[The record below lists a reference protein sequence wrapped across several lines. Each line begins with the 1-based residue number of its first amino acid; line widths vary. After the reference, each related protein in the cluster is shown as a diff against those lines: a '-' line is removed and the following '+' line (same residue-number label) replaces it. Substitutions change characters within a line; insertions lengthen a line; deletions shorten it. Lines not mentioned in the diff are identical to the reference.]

1 MKTFA
6 FALLSSLVFGALP
19 AISHEHQPMPFN
31 IEQRLH
37 HIDSSLLL
45 RQYEQLKMHAF
56 EARMKLD
63 LLELEPHNDSR
74 ESKQRKDLLSKR
86 AKALESEAGKIRER
100 AIMLA
105 EQNRMAQ
112 RKFHEQ
118 QRNLHQTRQI
128 NQKDRPTQKQPEKKT
143 GCKKSDCKSK
153 KGKEKK

>member
-1 MKTFA
+1 
-6 FALLSSLVFGALP
+6 
-19 AISHEHQPMPFN
+19 
-31 IEQRLH
+31 
-37 HIDSSLLL
+37 
-45 RQYEQLKMHAF
+45 MHAF